1 MDAPTAVRAPS
12 SRSCIGGRFSEPTFS
27 VRQREIPDGERRH
40 WRTVMDPKE
49 QLAQVTNLLTP
60 LVEGTDANQLDN
72 ETPCSDFRVRDLI
85 GHFTFGRFLFAA
97 GMSGDKSRG
106 DELLGSMPQQ
116 FGDVL
121 GDDHHATYRDA
132 SAQLDTAVGGVED
145 LGETVSLVFGDMPA
159 GVALQMLSGDNLVHC
174 WDLARSTGQD
184 FNPPEDLVEATTQ
197 FMSGFITDDR
207 RAGGGFGPEVQV
219 PEDAPALDRLLGLCG
234 RTP

>member
-1 MDAPTAVRAPS
+1 M
-12 SRSCIGGRFSEPTFS
+12 GGTFGEPTFS
-27 VRQREIPDGERRH
+27 ARQREIPEGERGIGEE
-40 WRTVMDPKE
+40 VMDPKE
-49 QLAQVTNLLTP
+49 QLVQVTNLLTP
-60 LVEGTDANQLDN
+60 LVEGTDTNQLDN

-97 GMSGDKSRG
+97 GMSGDKARG

-121 GDDHHATYRDA
+121 GDDHHVTYQDA
-132 SAQLDTAVGGVED
+132 SAQLETAVSGVGD

-174 WDLARSTGQD
+174 WDLARSTGQE
-184 FNPPEDLVEATTQ
+184 FNPPDDLVEASTEFFQ
-197 FMSGFITDDR
+197 GFITDDR

-219 PEDAPALDRLLGLCG
+219 SEDASALDRLLGLCG

>member
-1 MDAPTAVRAPS
+1 
-12 SRSCIGGRFSEPTFS
+12 
-27 VRQREIPDGERRH
+27 
-40 WRTVMDPKE
+40 MDPKE

-132 SAQLDTAVGGVED
+132 SAQLDTAVGGR
-145 LGETVSLVFGDMPA
+145 G
-159 GVALQMLSGDNLVHC
+159 
-174 WDLARSTGQD
+174 
-184 FNPPEDLVEATTQ
+184 
-197 FMSGFITDDR
+197 R
-207 RAGGGFGPEVQV
+207 RAGSAAGGREATGHWAQEVRPQGGGE
-219 PEDAPALDRLLGLCG
+219 PTTETPTETAGAQAWAAGESPPPTKKRRQSNPAG
-234 RTP
+234 RPNEPPPKA